1 MNTLATTSIS
11 EELAPL
17 GKLVADRIG
26 RRIAPCTLWRWHSR
40 GLANGAKLRAVKVG
54 KSLFCC
60 PRWLDEFI
68 EQQNPGQA
76 VAAPH
81 AIANPTE
88 TELRQAGLLPAAPR

>member
-1 MNTLATTSIS
+1 
-11 EELAPL
+11 
-17 GKLVADRIG
+17 
-26 RRIAPCTLWRWHSR
+26 
-40 GLANGAKLRAVKVG
+40 LRAVKVG
-54 KSLFCC
+54 KSLFGC

-76 VAAPH
+76 VAAPP